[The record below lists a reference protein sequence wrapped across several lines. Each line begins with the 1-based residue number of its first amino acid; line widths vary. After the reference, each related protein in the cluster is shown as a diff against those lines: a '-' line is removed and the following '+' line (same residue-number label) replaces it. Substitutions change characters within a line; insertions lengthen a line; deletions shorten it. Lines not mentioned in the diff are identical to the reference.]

1 MELPQFIHLEGLT
14 LAPFWQPFSRKSK
27 FCIRFAPYSDLWNPI
42 FFFWGGKGG
51 NQFVPYLCSP
61 IPISTLGWSKKNT
74 VQWPGQRSNISV
86 GILLFK
92 GIENV
97 WFVGYFCIF
106 CRCNS
111 LYGTPT
117 MFIDVLNHPMLE
129 KFDVSSLRTGQEVV
143 ILVRRCCCT
152 VNASDLLI
160 QDSLFCQYLIL
171 QLGFCIL
178 RCYGRLT
185 VSYWGYETSYNKAPH
200 ATSYGK

>member
-1 MELPQFIHLEGLT
+1 MIWETQF
-14 LAPFWQPFSRKSK
+14 
-27 FCIRFAPYSDLWNPI
+27 
-42 FFFWGGKGG
+42 FFFWGGGEGG
-51 NQFVPYLCSP
+51 KPVCSLP
-61 IPISTLGWSKKNT
+61 IPNSTLGWSQKKQPNYPAKDRT
-74 VQWPGQRSNISV
+74 SV

-129 KFDVSSLRTGQEVV
+129 KFDVSSLRTGQEMV

-152 VNASDLLI
+152 VNASDL
-160 QDSLFCQYLIL
+160 
-171 QLGFCIL
+171 
-178 RCYGRLT
+178 
-185 VSYWGYETSYNKAPH
+185 
-200 ATSYGK
+200 